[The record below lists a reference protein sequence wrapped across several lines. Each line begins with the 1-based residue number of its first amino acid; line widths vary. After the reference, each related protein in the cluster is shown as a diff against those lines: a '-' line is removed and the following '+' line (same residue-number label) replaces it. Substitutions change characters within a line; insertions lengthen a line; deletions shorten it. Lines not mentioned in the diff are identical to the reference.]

1 MRAIKILVEK
11 HDDGYIAYP
20 LGVRGGCVGQG
31 DSYTEALADCQ
42 VVLRAHI
49 ATFGREA
56 FEEDFPVREAFVAEA
71 YA

>member
-20 LGVRGGCVGQG
+20 LGVQGGCVGQG
-31 DSYTEALADCQ
+31 DTYAEALADCQ
-42 VVLRAHI
+42 SVLRSHV
-49 ATFGREA
+49 ATFGRDA
-56 FEEDFPVREAFVAEA
+56 LEEESPVRAAFVAEA